1 MTTSSKIRASVALA
15 VGAGL
20 ALRLYLIHRFPMNA
34 AGDSEIYLELA
45 RNWLDHG
52 VYGMSVNGH
61 LTPVDLRSP
70 GYPAFLAAVYATV
83 GRSRY
88 AVLLA
93 QALVDLATCGVV
105 AMLAARVAPA
115 GMKRWAASWLGCG
128 WRRFVLLWRITARGS
143 WLRCWRHFLRRWRW
157 RCLRGGLNED
167 GVSGEMR
174 AGGIRRLAAKFVVS
188 WRIGGGIWDAGAA

>member
-1 MTTSSKIRASVALA
+1 MTTSSKMRASVALA

-52 VYGMSVNGH
+52 VYGMSVNGQ

-70 GYPAFLAAVYATV
+70 GYPAFLAAVYATL

-88 AVLLA
+88 VVLLA

-115 GMKRWAASWLGCG
+115 GMQRRAAVAGLWLAALCPFMANYSTGI
-128 WRRFVLLWRITARGS
+128 LA
-143 WLRCWRHFLRRWRW
+143 RCWPLFLRRWRW
-157 RCLRGGLNED
+157 RCLRVD
-167 GVSGEMR
+167 
-174 AGGIRRLAAKFVVS
+174 
-188 WRIGGGIWDAGAA
+188 

>member
-1 MTTSSKIRASVALA
+1 MRASVALA

-70 GYPAFLAAVYATV
+70 GYPAFLAAVYATL

-88 AVLLA
+88 VVLLA

-115 GMKRWAASWLGCG
+115 ASEAAGCG
-128 WRRFVLLWRITARGS
+128 GWV
-143 WLRCWRHFLRRWRW
+143 
-157 RCLRGGLNED
+157 
-167 GVSGEMR
+167 V
-174 AGGIRRLAAKFVVS
+174 AGGALSFC
-188 WRIGGGIWDAGAA
+188 GELQHGDLG